1 MNDTPENM
9 PSDLAMRI
17 GNELGHAPFIPGL
30 GDEPTEL
37 DIESSMTEF
46 IESLE
51 TTEDEALPWFIPDSQ
66 RAKAGAE

>member
-1 MNDTPENM
+1 MIDTPENAT
-9 PSDLAMRI
+9 P
-17 GNELGHAPFIPGL
+17 P
-30 GDEPTEL
+30 DEPSEL

-51 TTEDEALPWFIPDSQ
+51 TSEDDAHPWFIPDSQ